1 MTLDPGLL
9 DDSTEGVRD
18 AAVRAIQA
26 LLMDLEVTGADA
38 PSIAARIAIAN
49 VALMAAAVSIGTCT
63 MDGTDMHYSGR
74 TDGLY
79 VCCSAASQHCWK
91 VR

>member
-1 MTLDPGLL
+1 MTLDAGLL

-18 AAVRAIQA
+18 AATRAIRA
-26 LLMDLEVTGADA
+26 LLNDLLEPGADV

-74 TDGLY
+74 SNGLF
-79 VCCSAASQHCWK
+79 VCCSASPQHCWK